1 MSEIFEIEILNRNYT
16 EWKTNTEIDNPFS
29 QKLFHKDTFVVKKEI
44 DDENKIQM
52 IDSPTRNSKIIPGI
66 LILENNR
73 TFGRTPNK
81 KKLYYSCIP
90 NQKNLPVFLIPYD
103 ISLGFQKNIKNKFVL
118 FRFDHWNND
127 DKHPYG
133 ILTETIG
140 DVDSL
145 SHYYE
150 YQLYVKRLHPSY
162 YPISMS
168 KYNKKINTL
177 LKEKSFEKYIQEI
190 NENTEEYGFIL
201 NESNDRSNKEKT
213 KIFTIDPS
221 GCVDR
226 DDALSIT
233 TTETPQI
240 FKIQVYI
247 ANIWVWLQAFDLW
260 ELIPETNVS
269 TIYLPD
275 FNRNMLPT
283 ELSEKICSLDE
294 THPCFTFVMEFEV
307 DILKKTI
314 QPVLNPEI
322 LSQRCVNISKNF
334 DYESKSL
341 LKYPSYNLLL
351 QITRELNSEI
361 KDSHELVAFWMMQ
374 MNQFIGKEMF
384 MKKRGIFR
392 ITEGSGSGSELKE
405 EKGKG
410 KEKEKEEKKID
421 SEKFFQIWENSVS
434 GKYIEYLNSSSSSSS
449 SETYHHSILNISH
462 YMHFTSPI
470 RRKIDICNQLF
481 WIQYL
486 SLDIGTKAK
495 IDNIKIDK
503 INEDT
508 KKIRKLQNEC
518 TLLYLLQESEIPI
531 TTIDGIVIQNMNN
544 NKSLV
549 YLPLYKCILSCKQKL
564 ELYANIK
571 CSIFIFE
578 RENDYKKKIEL
589 SVCI

>member
-1 MSEIFEIEILNRNYT
+1 MEYQIEVLNRNYT
-16 EWKTNTEIDNPFS
+16 EWKTNPEILFENPFS
-29 QKLFHKDTFVVKKEI
+29 HKLFHNDIFSIEENKEKN
-44 DDENKIQM
+44 NKIQIQI
-52 IDSPTRNSKIIPGI
+52 IDSPTRISKIIPGI

-73 TFGRTPNK
+73 TFGRTSNK

-90 NQKNLPVFLIPYD
+90 NQKNLPIFLIPYE
-103 ISLGFQKNIKNKFVL
+103 ISLGFQKNIQNKFVL
-118 FRFDHWNND
+118 FRFDHWNNE

-150 YQLYVKRLHPSY
+150 YQLYVKKLHPSY
-162 YPISMS
+162 YPISMA
-168 KYNKKINTL
+168 KYNKKIKSL
-177 LKEKSFEKYIQEI
+177 FKEKPFEKY
-190 NENTEEYGFIL
+190 TEEILSNSQTYGYIQ
-201 NESNDRSNKEKT
+201 NESNLEFNKEKT
-213 KIFTIDPS
+213 KIFTIDPP

-233 TTETPQI
+233 STENPQI

-247 ANIWVWLQAFDLW
+247 ANIWVWLKAFDLW
-260 ELIPETNVS
+260 ELIQETNVS

-307 DILKKTI
+307 DILNKTI
-314 QPVLNPEI
+314 TPMYNPEI
-322 LSQRCVNISKNF
+322 LSQKCVNISKNF

-351 QITRELNSEI
+351 QITREIHSEI

-374 MNQFIGKEMF
+374 MNQSIGKEMF
-384 MKKRGIFR
+384 LKKMGIFR
-392 ITEGSGSGSELKE
+392 ITEGSELK
-405 EKGKG
+405 
-410 KEKEKEEKKID
+410 KEKEKKKID
-421 SEKFFQIWENSVS
+421 SEKFLQIWENSVS
-434 GKYIEYLNSSSSSSS
+434 GKYIEYLNSSS
-449 SETYHHSILNISH
+449 ETYHHSILDISH

-470 RRKIDICNQLF
+470 RRKVDIYNQLF

-486 SLDIGTKAK
+486 CIASKNINHLITQ
-495 IDNIKIDK
+495 IKIDK
-503 INEDT
+503 INQDS
-508 KKIRKLQNEC
+508 KNIRKIQNEC

-531 TTIDGIVIQNMNN
+531 TNIDGIVIQNINDK
-544 NKSLV
+544 KSLV
-549 YLPLYKCILSCKQKL
+549 YLPHYKCILSCKQKL

-578 RENDYKKKIEL
+578 RENDYKRKIEL